1 VCSSLSVAM
10 NFRSGGM
17 VHQTLQSFASFNRL
31 TNALE
36 LFKILQADDGVAFD
50 EHFADILAQEQEP
63 NFGAQAQLLTAFE
76 ERWNES
82 AQELAYQTST
92 TALFPKSFELL
103 HSFATALGKDA
114 FVERVIAAQQS
125 PTGPFLLTGGLEGVG
140 EEDVAKWRACFLK
153 NHAVRLPVLFD
164 ETLLQ
169 EISAQVRDAAFE
181 TFSHGKLGYDY
192 TMRGNITQAMLS
204 ALLSQKKLVH
214 IIEKVTGL
222 AEGSLMKLNA
232 RVYEMRQRRDADG
245 WHSDVDY
252 KNRRVVAFGLNLQ
265 KELVHGGDL
274 LLRRPWSLR
283 KLGCFPVSAFGELTI
298 FRIAQ
303 GLRHKVSPVK
313 GDVPRLYCVGWYG
326 AAENFN
332 YDAWVETKI

>member
-1 VCSSLSVAM
+1 MSE
-10 NFRSGGM
+10 
-17 VHQTLQSFASFNRL
+17 SFASFNRL

-50 EHFADILAQEQEP
+50 EHFKDILEQEGEP
-63 NFGAQAQLLTAFE
+63 DFGVKAQLLTVFE
-76 ERWNES
+76 ERREERGQGLEYQAS
-82 AQELAYQTST
+82 LA
-92 TALFPKSFELL
+92 AFLPKSFELL

-125 PTGPFLLTGGLEGVG
+125 PTGSFLLSDGLEGVG
-140 EEDVAKWRACFLK
+140 EEDIAQWRACFLK

-164 ETLLQ
+164 EGLLE
-169 EISAQVRDAAFE
+169 EISAQVKGAAFE

-204 ALLSQKKLVH
+204 ALLSQEKLLH

-222 AEGSLMKLNA
+222 AQGSLVKLNA

-313 GDVPRLYCVGWYG
+313 GDVPRLYCVGWFG
-326 AAENFN
+326 AAEDFD

>member
-1 VCSSLSVAM
+1 MSE
-10 NFRSGGM
+10 
-17 VHQTLQSFASFNRL
+17 SFASFNRL

-36 LFKILQADDGVAFD
+36 LLKILQADDGVAFD
-50 EHFADILAQEQEP
+50 EHFADILVQEQEP
-63 NFGAQAQLLTAFE
+63 NFGAQAQLLSAIE
-76 ERWNES
+76 ERRNEN
-82 AQELAYQTST
+82 AQGLEYQASLA
-92 TALFPKSFELL
+92 ALFPKSFALL

-125 PTGPFLLTGGLEGVG
+125 PTGSFLLSDGLKGIG
-140 EEDVAKWRACFLK
+140 EEDMRQWQKFFLED
-153 NHAVRLPVLFD
+153 HVVRLPVLFD
-164 ETLLQ
+164 EGLLE
-169 EISAQVRDAAFE
+169 EISAQVKGAAFE

-204 ALLSQKKLVH
+204 ALLSQEKLVDL
-214 IIEKVTGL
+214 IEKVTGL
-222 AEGSLMKLNA
+222 AQGSVVKLNA

-252 KNRRVVAFGLNLQ
+252 QNRRVVAFGLNLQ
-265 KELVHGGDL
+265 KEAVQGGEL
-274 LLRRPWSLR
+274 LLKRPWSLR

-303 GLRHKVSPVK
+303 GLRHKVSPVQ

-326 AAENFN
+326 AAENFD

>member
-1 VCSSLSVAM
+1 MSE
-10 NFRSGGM
+10 
-17 VHQTLQSFASFNRL
+17 SFASFNRL

-63 NFGAQAQLLTAFE
+63 NFGVQAQLLSAFE
-76 ERWNES
+76 ERRNEN
-82 AQELAYQTST
+82 AQELAYQAST
-92 TALFPKSFELL
+92 TALFPKSFALL
-103 HSFATALGKDA
+103 HSFATTLGKDA

-125 PTGPFLLTGGLEGVG
+125 PTGSSLLSDDLKGIG
-140 EEDVAKWRACFLK
+140 EEDMRQWQKFFLED
-153 NHAVRLPVLFD
+153 HVVRLPVLFD
-164 ETLLQ
+164 EGLLE
-169 EISAQVRDAAFE
+169 EISAQVKRAAFE

-204 ALLSQKKLVH
+204 ALLSQEKLVH

-222 AEGSLMKLNA
+222 AQGSVLKLNA

-252 KNRRVVAFGLNLQ
+252 QNRRVVAFGLNLQ
-265 KELVHGGDL
+265 KEAVQGGEL
-274 LLRRPWSLR
+274 LLKRPWSLR
-283 KLGCFPVSAFGELTI
+283 KLGRFPVSAFGELTI

-303 GLRHKVSPVK
+303 GLRHKVSPVQ

-326 AAENFN
+326 ATEDFD
-332 YDAWVETKI
+332 YDAWVERKI

>member
-1 VCSSLSVAM
+1 MSE
-10 NFRSGGM
+10 
-17 VHQTLQSFASFNRL
+17 SFSSFNRL

-63 NFGAQAQLLTAFE
+63 NFGAQAQLLSAFE
-76 ERWNES
+76 ERRNES
-82 AQELAYQTST
+82 AQGLEYQASLA
-92 TALFPKSFELL
+92 ALFPKSFALL
-103 HSFATALGKDA
+103 HSFAVALGKEA

-125 PTGPFLLTGGLEGVG
+125 PTGPFLLSDGLKGIG
-140 EEDVAKWRACFLK
+140 EEDMRQWQKSFMEDHV
-153 NHAVRLPVLFD
+153 VRLPVLFD
-164 ETLLQ
+164 EGLLE
-169 EISAQVRDAAFE
+169 EISAQVKGAAFE

-204 ALLSQKKLVH
+204 ALLSQEKLVDL
-214 IIEKVTGL
+214 IEKVTGL
-222 AEGSLMKLNA
+222 AQGSVVKLNA

-252 KNRRVVAFGLNLQ
+252 QNRRVVAFGLNLQ
-265 KELVHGGDL
+265 KEAVQGGEL
-274 LLRRPWSLR
+274 LLKRPWSLR
-283 KLGCFPVSAFGELTI
+283 KLGRFPVSAFGELTI

-326 AAENFN
+326 AAENFD
-332 YDAWVETKI
+332 YDAWVERKI